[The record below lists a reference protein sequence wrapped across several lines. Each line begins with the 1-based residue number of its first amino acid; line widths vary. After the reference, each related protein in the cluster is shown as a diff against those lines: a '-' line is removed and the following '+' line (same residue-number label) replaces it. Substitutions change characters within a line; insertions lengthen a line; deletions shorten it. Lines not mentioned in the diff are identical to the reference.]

1 MVHVILIRILNVLYC
16 YISTLRSMC
25 TVLNMAIFCMSLNS
39 RFPDVL
45 PRHFLNNL
53 QMVPLAPL
61 ISGKVRRY
69 IFDHFRQNVLH
80 SVKRHEQLKYQCWNV
95 FCVVWRMYQIFKT
108 KMFNILIIRKLEN
121 SIKCI
126 ENILYSYNSDH
137 FVVQFWS
144 VATTAK
150 QFLLSFAATHISW
163 YRTLHSWQHTV
174 TFLHRFGE
182 VSV

>member
-80 SVKRHEQLKYQCWNV
+80 SVKRHEQLKYQC
-95 FCVVWRMYQIFKT
+95 
-108 KMFNILIIRKLEN
+108 
-121 SIKCI
+121 
-126 ENILYSYNSDH
+126 
-137 FVVQFWS
+137 
-144 VATTAK
+144 
-150 QFLLSFAATHISW
+150 
-163 YRTLHSWQHTV
+163 
-174 TFLHRFGE
+174 
-182 VSV
+182 